1 MANTINIRGPYP
13 SQPVTTTGVQTYY
26 IDERVGP
33 GSQIGRKVVLTW
45 QSSRVA
51 TVTCTCTPKASL
63 SLPCSHIQSV
73 LNHIGITTSV
83 AYTPRQISARAKK
96 DASTPKP
103 NPTTPSTTTAKSK
116 TTKPVTPEVTTK
128 NEAIELPDF
137 ITDIGQ
143 IKFVIK
149 AVQDEIEEIQNSP
162 NVKQVLIRD
171 GQLIGS
177 LGESFRY
184 KFAMADEFRSPP
196 DTPIELHIGVEGLVV
211 TGSILRC
218 EPDSFIEIA
227 IDQFHGE
234 NIPQARLISRLDFIW
249 KAVEKKLSNMEVA
262 KNLDIFKFALS
273 PKSEAVHDDAVEEDW
288 GGEVLPNN
296 EQRLALE
303 TSLRQKVT
311 FVYGPP
317 GTGKSQTIGWLVKEL
332 IRRGERVII
341 TSHTNIAVDNALQ
354 KVCKSKEGIG
364 LREEGSIIRLGEP
377 LNKGLDDLRLPQ
389 VIGRKSAGLKQ
400 KLDTLKQEQNK
411 CEEQLNIYAEEIA
424 ILKKHHE
431 IHIEREKLTDF
442 IRSTDQSLSG
452 LEKMV
457 KQNEKK
463 VKELKS
469 LISSKNFMGFLLR
482 PVRNT
487 QAKQIHST
495 IVQHHEYIEKHKAR
509 KQKAL
514 NDLDAVENKLRIN
527 NVPLEF
533 SQFQSELANLESQQL
548 KLSSSLEKIKE
559 DVQSIQDQLDEIA
572 KRVISQARIIGLTLS
587 KLCIDPTVPKLQC
600 ENVIIDELSTA
611 PFPLVLV
618 ALIAPTKRAIFFGD
632 PKQLPPISL
641 SKTDFSQK
649 YLQHDTYEILNQHK
663 NVRCELT
670 EQWRMPASIVDFVNT
685 EIYEGKLRTHP
696 ACEEQRNKD
705 IFESEKSPFVN
716 NPFKDHQVIFIDTS
730 SINPWCGYDANQ
742 SRYNL
747 YSAHIIAEII
757 AQEVEEKPDW
767 ANDKEEERKKIG
779 VICPYRAQK
788 QLLKK
793 LSFSRLEMIGKSK
806 LLENYVD
813 FHTVDSFQGEQR
825 DVVILD
831 LTAGQPSGPGIR
843 LSEKIEFEIAGKRP
857 VSKVRRLLNV
867 AITRTKYQ
875 LVIIG
880 NKNYFEREFKD
891 DKSEYVLDIIKRASR
906 GKGKYYASI
915 DGEDLLRDQKK
926 MKSGNSL
933 FLSERDFYE
942 HLKQDFESATSS
954 VVIVSP
960 FITQNRVQDLVPQI
974 TGMLKRRVK
983 VWIVTRPVED
993 AEFGVGA
1000 LRALEQLGCIVK
1012 QRKRTHEKIV
1022 IIDNKV
1028 AYYGSLNTLSHKD
1041 TREVMHRI
1049 QGEQITQLIQQF
1061 IDVIGYSSKS
1071 SIQQQLKPISAS
1083 LTREEC
1089 EGKLKHIRWTIA
1101 TQRHIPFYAVLYN
1114 QTIDELL
1121 NRAPQTEE
1129 ALYELL
1135 DECGEKQMKHLGP
1148 FLDEILSIL
1157 QRYKR

>member
-1 MANTINIRGPYP
+1 MILWDGYHI
-13 SQPVTTTGVQTYY
+13 
-26 IDERVGP
+26 
-33 GSQIGRKVVLTW
+33 VV
-45 QSSRVA
+45 S
-51 TVTCTCTPKASL
+51 
-63 SLPCSHIQSV
+63 
-73 LNHIGITTSV
+73 
-83 AYTPRQISARAKK
+83 
-96 DASTPKP
+96 
-103 NPTTPSTTTAKSK
+103 
-116 TTKPVTPEVTTK
+116 
-128 NEAIELPDF
+128 
-137 ITDIGQ
+137 
-143 IKFVIK
+143 
-149 AVQDEIEEIQNSP
+149 
-162 NVKQVLIRD
+162 
-171 GQLIGS
+171 
-177 LGESFRY
+177 
-184 KFAMADEFRSPP
+184 
-196 DTPIELHIGVEGLVV
+196 
-211 TGSILRC
+211 GSILRC

-227 IDQFHGE
+227 LDQFQGQ

-249 KAVEKKLSNMEVA
+249 KAAEKRLSSLGEV

-273 PKSEAVHDDAVEEDW
+273 PTPETIYDVSVDEDW
-288 GGEVLPNN
+288 GKYPPND
-296 EQRLALE
+296 EQRIALE
-303 TSLRQKVT
+303 TSLRQKAS

-332 IRRGERVII
+332 IRRGEKVII

-354 KVCKSKEGIG
+354 RVCDSKEGIG
-364 LREEGSIIRLGEP
+364 LREEGCIIRLGEP
-377 LNKGLDDLRLPQ
+377 LNKGLDDLRLPR
-389 VIGRKSAGLKQ
+389 VIEKKSAGLKQ
-400 KLDTLKQEQNK
+400 KLDDLKQAQNK
-411 CEEQLNIYAEEIA
+411 GEEQLNTYVEEIA
-424 ILKKHHE
+424 ILKKHQKTHL
-431 IHIEREKLTDF
+431 ERERISDF
-442 IRSTDQSLSG
+442 IDTTDKAISKFG
-452 LEKMV
+452 KTV
-457 KQNEKK
+457 KQNENRL
-463 VKELKS
+463 KELKF
-469 LISSKNFMGFLLR
+469 LISSPKVVDFLLR
-482 PVRNT
+482 PIRAI
-487 QAKQIHST
+487 QANQINPK
-495 IVQHHEYIEKHKAR
+495 IVQYRGFIEERKTQ

-514 NDLDAVENKLRIN
+514 KDLETVEEKLRN
-527 NVPLEF
+527 NNIPLEF
-533 SQFQSELANLESQQL
+533 SEFEGVLGNLENQQL
-548 KLSSSLEKIKE
+548 ELSSSLEKIKE

-572 KRVISQARIIGLTLS
+572 KNVISQARIIGLTLS
-587 KLCIDPTVPKLQC
+587 KLCIDPNVSKLHC

-641 SKTDFSQK
+641 SKTDYSQK
-649 YLQHDTYEILNQHK
+649 YLQRDTYEIINQHK

-670 EQWRMPASIVDFVNT
+670 EQWRMPVSIVDFVNT

-696 ACEEQRNKD
+696 KFEEQRNKD
-705 IFESEKSPFVN
+705 IFEDEKSPFVN

-747 YSAHIIAEII
+747 YSAHIIAELI
-757 AQEVEEKPDW
+757 AQEVEEKSEW
-767 ANDKEEERKKIG
+767 ANAKEDEKKKIG

-793 LSFSRLEMIGKSK
+793 LAHSRLEMMGKSE
-806 LLENYVD
+806 LLENYID

-831 LTAGQPSGPGIR
+831 LTAGQPSSPGIR

-875 LVIIG
+875 LVIVA

-891 DKSEYVLDIIKRASR
+891 DKSEYVLDIIKRASG
-906 GKGKYYASI
+906 GKGKYHASI
-915 DGEDLLRDQKK
+915 DGEDLLRGQKK
-926 MKSGNSL
+926 TKSGNSL
-933 FLSERDFYE
+933 FLSEKDFYDYV
-942 HLKQDFESATSS
+942 KQDFESATSS

-960 FITQNRVQDLVPQI
+960 FITQNRVQDLIPQI

-993 AEFGVGA
+993 ADFGVGA
-1000 LRALEQLGCIVK
+1000 LRTLEQLGCVVK

-1028 AYYGSLNTLSHKD
+1028 AYYGSLNALSHKD

-1061 IDVIGYSSKS
+1061 IDVIGYTNKS
-1071 SIQQQLKPISAS
+1071 NIQQHQKSISEW

-1089 EGKLKHIRWTIA
+1089 EGKLKYIRWTIA

-1121 NRAPQTEE
+1121 NRSPQTEE

-1148 FLDEILSIL
+1148 FLEEILSVL
-1157 QRYKR
+1157 QRYKK